1 MFDKLE
7 FRPKPKP
14 EKKKRWH
21 DALSLTFATVMTL
34 FGAFGIWQ
42 ALSAVAEAK
51 AYGHPVLHDIMQTLA
66 SGTMLAFGLNLL
78 VRGYAGMD
86 FLRQEGDKPSTSTR
100 ALVVLSTLASLAFAL
115 WVASRLSLFG

>member
-1 MFDKLE
+1 MLDELE

-34 FGAFGIWQ
+34 FGAFGIWS

-51 AYGHPVLHDIMQTLA
+51 AYGDPLPHGIMETLA
-66 SGTMLAFGLNLL
+66 SGFMLAFGLNLL

-86 FLRQEGDKPSTSTR
+86 FLRQEGDKPRTSTR
-100 ALVVLSTLASLAFAL
+100 ASVVLSTLASLAFAL

>member
-1 MFDKLE
+1 MFDQLE

-51 AYGHPVLHDIMQTLA
+51 AYGHPVPHGIMETLA
-66 SGTMLAFGLNLL
+66 SGSMLAFGLNLL

-100 ALVVLSTLASLAFAL
+100 ALAVLSTLASLAFAL

>member
-1 MFDKLE
+1 MFDQLE

-42 ALSAVAEAK
+42 ALSAVAEEK
-51 AYGHPVLHDIMQTLA
+51 AYGHPVPHDIMQTLA
-66 SGTMLAFGLNLL
+66 SGSMLAFGLNLL

-86 FLRQEGDKPSTSTR
+86 FLQQEGDKPRTSTR